1 MSTAVQKN
9 RFFCVQTKAAFSD
22 RMLLFIFRKERQIM
36 LTEQR
41 RRFAEEYL
49 VDQNATQ
56 AAIRAGYSPRTA
68 YSSGARLLRDVEV
81 RELIQQGLLRA
92 RERAEWGLQDF
103 VRELDE
109 ARQVAANEGQAA
121 AMITASTTKA
131 KALGVFVD
139 KKQAEVSGGI
149 EVLITRFGAE
159 DEDTD

>member
-1 MSTAVQKN
+1 M
-9 RFFCVQTKAAFSD
+9 
-22 RMLLFIFRKERQIM
+22 
-36 LTEQR
+36 
-41 RRFAEEYL
+41 
-49 VDQNATQ
+49 
-56 AAIRAGYSPRTA
+56 
-68 YSSGARLLRDVEV
+68 RDVEV